1 MKYNTYQEEKDS
13 GVWIGGKL
21 GKECS
26 STDSRCPKKQS
37 LTIKVTFHTPSV
49 WKKVDCSHS
58 LHTAVEGILVDRYTH
73 THTHTHIIRQVWI
86 CSRLERK

>member
-1 MKYNTYQEEKDS
+1 VKYNTYQEEKDS
-13 GVWIGGKL
+13 GVGIGGKL

-37 LTIKVTFHTPSV
+37 LMIKVTCRASV

-58 LHTAVEGILVDRYTH
+58 LHTAVEGILVDRYIH
-73 THTHTHIIRQVWI
+73 THT
-86 CSRLERK
+86 